1 MEPTELQEVTPHMLQ
16 HIENCLLHQA
26 LDFIESTNLKF
37 FTKEMISE
45 FMALKGA
52 FLAQTGRYGYNVYS
66 TCDCSVFVDL
76 KKQIR
81 ISVQLYSF
89 MMA

>member
-1 MEPTELQEVTPHMLQ
+1 MNSQGISTFVLFSLDCV
-16 HIENCLLHQA
+16 LLLLQA

-52 FLAQTGRYGYNVYS
+52 FLAQTGRYDS
-66 TCDCSVFVDL
+66 ETL
-76 KKQIR
+76 LPILQ
-81 ISVQLYSF
+81 
-89 MMA
+89 

>member
-1 MEPTELQEVTPHMLQ
+1 MPHLL
-16 HIENCLLHQA
+16 HIMHCFLHQA

-52 FLAQTGRYGYNVYS
+52 FLAQTGR
-66 TCDCSVFVDL
+66 
-76 KKQIR
+76 
-81 ISVQLYSF
+81 
-89 MMA
+89 